1 MTVLSNTLTT
11 QDGGLGVVRPG
22 GKPIAVVGCC
32 SGGTAATP
40 VTCYSQEQLTAA
52 VGYGP
57 LAEDAAILLS
67 LAGGPVIVCK
77 AATVTAAILG
87 GFCQSG
93 AGSGASGTISAG
105 GGNTSTAVLA
115 LTGTATA
122 RVAVKIKVTTAGS
135 NLAASPA
142 IAISFDG
149 GVTYLAA
156 QTAVA
161 GPTVIGY
168 GLSLTITDGTFVL
181 DDTFSAMG
189 AACPTTADATGSSVP
204 VFSGTPYGAFHI
216 IAEVMTAA
224 ASLAALTAA
233 VRFSLDGGRSFG
245 AAVGIPAN
253 GVYAIPGTNVT
264 VTFGAG
270 TFVVG
275 DTFELYTAAPAFSTT
290 TLDAALDGL
299 ASVSGDYEFV
309 HVAGAIDV
317 THAAILKAWAIER
330 QALGEYTFTLAGTRD
345 QALGESVVTWYTAL
359 GGASPGFTGY
369 DFGRYGDVHASH
381 GYVASVV
388 YPGSYFRRNGVVLRS
403 ARLALSRRDEHP
415 GKVLSGPIAG
425 LMPDGDASSVMHDG
439 SVYTALDAY
448 RFSTMQRV
456 MGRPRGEYYFTSRTM
471 AGATSDFGEIQ
482 RIRVMC
488 VAAPAALTQMA
499 TYVGSNPEVK
509 SDGSGQLVESEA
521 AAAEEEIVAAMKR
534 AVVDAPNDYATRVT
548 AAVSRTTDVLATGTM
563 SAAISILPKG
573 SVNAVTSTITY
584 TRGA

>member
-1 MTVLSNTLTT
+1 MTILSNTLSI

-22 GKPIAVVGCC
+22 GKPVAVVGCC

-142 IAISFDG
+142 IAISWDG
-149 GVTYLAA
+149 GVTYLAP

-224 ASLAALTAA
+224 ASLTALTAA
-233 VRFSLDGGRSFG
+233 VRFSLDGGRSF
-245 AAVGIPAN
+245 ALPVGIPAN
-253 GVYAIPGTNVT
+253 GVYAIPNTNIT

-275 DTFELYTAAPAFSTT
+275 DTFELRTAAPAFSTT
-290 TLDAALDGL
+290 TLDAALTGL

-309 HVAGAIDV
+309 HVAGVADV
-317 THAAILKAWAIER
+317 THAAILKAWAIAR

-345 QALGESVVTWYTAL
+345 QITGESVVTWYTAL

-369 DFGRYGDVHASH
+369 DGGRYLDIHATH

-388 YPGSYFRRNGVVLRS
+388 YPGSFFRRNLVVLRS
-403 ARLALSRRDEHP
+403 ARLALIRYDRHP
-415 GKVLSGPIAG
+415 GEVLAGPIAG

-448 RFSTMQRV
+448 RFSTAQRV

-488 VAAPAALTQMA
+488 IAAPAALTQMA
-499 TYVGSNPEVK
+499 NYVGSSPECK
-509 SDGSGQLVESEA
+509 ADGSGQLVESEA

-534 AVVDAPNDYATRVT
+534 AVVDAPNDYATRVS

-584 TRGA
+584 ARSV

>member
-1 MTVLSNTLTT
+1 MTILSNSLVV

-22 GKPIAVVGCC
+22 GKPVAVVGCC

-52 VGYGP
+52 AGYGP
-57 LAEDAAILLS
+57 LVEDAAILLS

-93 AGSGASGTISAG
+93 AGSNAAGTITAG
-105 GGNTSTAVLA
+105 GSNTSTAVFA
-115 LTGTATA
+115 LSGTATA
-122 RVAVKIKVTTAGS
+122 RVAFKAKVTTAGS
-135 NLAASPA
+135 NLAASPK
-142 IAISFDG
+142 IAISWDG
-149 GVTYLAA
+149 GVTYLAP

-168 GLSLTITDGTFVL
+168 GISLTITDGTFVL

-189 AACPTTADATGSSVP
+189 ANCPTTADATGSSVP
-204 VFSGTPYGAFHI
+204 AFSGTPYGAFDI
-216 IAEVMTAA
+216 VCEVTSAA
-224 ASLAALTAA
+224 ASLTALTAA
-233 VRFSLDGGRSFG
+233 VRFSVDGGRSF
-245 AAVGIPAN
+245 ALPVGIPAN

-275 DTFELYTAAPAFSTT
+275 DTFQVKTAAPAFDTT
-290 TLDAALDGL
+290 TLAAALTGL
-299 ASVSGDYEFV
+299 ASVSGVYEFV
-309 HVAGAIDV
+309 HVAGAIDA
-317 THAAILKAWAIER
+317 THAATLKAWATAR
-330 QALGEYTFTLAGTRD
+330 QTAGEYTFALSGARD
-345 QALGESVVTWYTAL
+345 QALGESVSTWYTAL
-359 GGASPGFTGY
+359 GGASPGFDGY
-369 DFGRYGDVHASH
+369 DFGRFGDVHATH
-381 GYVASVV
+381 GYVASVL
-388 YPGSYFRRNGVVLRS
+388 YPGSFFRRNLVVLRS
-403 ARLALSRRDEHP
+403 ARLALSRADEHP

-425 LMPDGDASSVMHDG
+425 LMPDGDASSVMQDG
-439 SVYTALDAY
+439 SVYPTLDAY
-448 RFSTMQRV
+448 RFSTAQRV

-488 VAAPAALTQMA
+488 VAAPAALAQMA
-499 TYVGSNPEVK
+499 TYVGSSPEVK

-534 AVVDAPNDYATRVT
+534 AVVDAPNDFATRVT

>member
-1 MTVLSNTLTT
+1 MILSNTLTI

-32 SGGTAATP
+32 TGGTAATP
-40 VTCYSQEQLTAA
+40 VTCYTPDQLVTAGTAGPA
-52 VGYGP
+52 V
-57 LAEDAAILLS
+57 EDAAILLALS
-67 LAGGPVIVCK
+67 GGPVILCK

-115 LTGTATA
+115 LTGTATQ
-122 RVAVKIKVTTAGS
+122 RVAVKIKCTLAGA
-135 NLAASPA
+135 NLAASPK

-149 GVTYLAA
+149 GVTYLAE
-156 QTAVA
+156 QVAVA
-161 GPTVIGY
+161 GPTSIGF
-168 GLSLTITDGTFVL
+168 GLSLTVTGGSFVL
-181 DDTFSAMG
+181 DDTFSAVG

-204 VFSGTPYGAFHI
+204 AFSGTPVGAFHI
-216 IAEVMTAA
+216 IAQVTAAA
-224 ASLAALTAA
+224 ASLTVLTAA
-233 VRFSLDGGRSFG
+233 VKFSLDGGRSFG

-253 GVYAIPGTNVT
+253 GVYAIPGTGVT

-330 QALGEYTFTLAGTRD
+330 QALGEYTFALAGTRD
-345 QALGESVVTWYTAL
+345 QALGESVATWYTVL

-369 DFGRYGDVHASH
+369 DGGRYLDIHASH
-381 GYVASVV
+381 GYVESIL

-448 RFSTMQRV
+448 RFSTMQRL

-488 VAAPAALTQMA
+488 VAAPAALAQMA

-534 AVVDAPNDYATRVT
+534 AVVDAPNDFATRVT

>member
-1 MTVLSNTLTT
+1 MTVLSNTLTV

-32 SGGTAATP
+32 SGGAAATP

-52 VGYGP
+52 AGYGP

-93 AGSGASGTISAG
+93 AGSSAAGTIAAG
-105 GGNTSTAVLA
+105 GGNTSTAVFA

-122 RVAVKIKVTTAGS
+122 RVAVKFKVTVAGS
-135 NLAASPA
+135 NLAASPKFA
-142 IAISFDG
+142 VSWDG
-149 GVTYLAA
+149 GVTYLPE

-168 GLSLTITDGTFVL
+168 GISLTITDGTFVL

-189 AACPTTADATGSSVP
+189 ANCPTTADATGSSVP
-204 VFSGTPYGAFHI
+204 VFSGTPYGAFRV

-224 ASLAALTAA
+224 ASLTALTAA
-233 VRFSLDGGRSFG
+233 VRFSLDGGRTF
-245 AAVGIPAN
+245 ALPVGIPAN
-253 GVYAIPGTNVT
+253 GVYAIPGTGIT

-275 DTFELYTAAPAFSTT
+275 DTFELRTSAPAFDTT
-290 TLDAALDGL
+290 TLGAALAGL

-317 THAAILKAWAIER
+317 THAATLKAWAIAR
-330 QALGEYTFTLAGTRD
+330 QALGEYTFALAGTRD
-345 QALGESVVTWYTAL
+345 QITGETVAAWYTIL

-369 DFGRYGDVHASH
+369 DGGRYLDIHATH
-381 GYVASVV
+381 GYVASVL
-388 YPGSYFRRNGVVLRS
+388 YPGSFFRRNLVVLRS
-403 ARLALSRRDEHP
+403 ARLALSRPDEHP
-415 GKVLSGPIAG
+415 GKVLAGPIAG

-448 RFSTMQRV
+448 RFSTAQRV

-471 AGATSDFGEIQ
+471 AGATSDFGEVQ

-488 VAAPAALTQMA
+488 IAAPAALTQMA
-499 TYVGSNPEVK
+499 NYVGSSPECK
-509 SDGSGQLVESEA
+509 ADGSGQLVESEA

-584 TRGA
+584 TRGG